1 VVSLRPAVKTTDQ
14 WVVTKA
20 GSETIRPV
28 GTDSVEAVSVLPVV
42 VTLFRH

>member
-20 GSETIRPV
+20 DNGASLSAAGADE
-28 GTDSVEAVSVLPVV
+28 
-42 VTLFRH
+42 